1 MTAGWCTRVL
11 RAVMFAAVCVVLA
24 ALGHVMMS
32 GSPVAWWALAG
43 AGTGTAGA
51 GWCLAC
57 RERGLPFVVSVV
69 VLAQGA
75 LHSAFSMAQSLA
87 FAADADAG
95 TGSGAGPAQS
105 GRGAMDVM
113 GVMDGM
119 SMDAMGSMDMSSMDV
134 MGIGS
139 MGMGSMGSLSM
150 DSGTMGSGAMAH
162 LFPWGADAGSPS
174 SFGMFAAHLLAALL
188 CGLWLAHGER
198 AAFRVLR
205 AVVEPDWPR
214 PCGCCSPFRCRRTGR
229 RSGCADARRTAPRA
243 FSFSFT
249 RSLPGVRPWGPL
261 SPETARS
268 PKRHL
273 CASGTGRTSC
283 TAAPHHR
290 THGPRARPGHGCPEK
305 DTW

>member
-1 MTAGWCTRVL
+1 MTAGWCTRML

-51 GWCLAC
+51 GWCLAG

-87 FAADADAG
+87 FAADAG

-105 GRGAMDVM
+105 GRG
-113 GVMDGM
+113 VMDGM
-119 SMDAMGSMDMSSMDV
+119 SMDAMGSMGMSSMDV
-134 MGIGS
+134 MDIGS
-139 MGMGSMGSLSM
+139 MGMGSMGSLTM
-150 DSGTMGSGAMAH
+150 DSGTMGSGAMVH

-174 SFGMFAAHLLAALL
+174 SYGMFAAHLLAALL
-188 CGLWLAHGER
+188 CGLWLGHGER

-205 AVVEPDWPR
+205 AVAGRLAAPLRLLLALPLPPYR
-214 PCGCCSPFRCRRTGR
+214 PTLRVRR
-229 RSGCADARRTAPRA
+229 RSSDRAPRLLLLVHA
-243 FSFSFT
+243 ITS
-249 RSLPGVRPWGPL
+249 RGP
-261 SPETARS
+261 PVGTAV
-268 PKRHL
+268 
-273 CASGTGRTSC
+273 A
-283 TAAPHHR
+283 
-290 THGPRARPGHGCPEK
+290 
-305 DTW
+305 

>member
-51 GWCLAC
+51 GWCLAG

-75 LHSAFSMAQSLA
+75 LHGAFSMAQSLA
-87 FAADADAG
+87 FAADAG
-95 TGSGAGPAQS
+95 TGSGAGPARS
-105 GRGAMDVM
+105 GRGAMD
-113 GVMDGM
+113 GMDGM

-139 MGMGSMGSLSM
+139 MGMGSMGSLNT
-150 DSGTMGSGAMAH
+150 DAGTMGSGAMTH

-205 AVVEPDWPR
+205 AVAGRLAAPLRLLLALPVPSYR
-214 PCGCCSPFRCRRTGR
+214 PTLRVRR
-229 RSGCADARRTAPRA
+229 RSSGRAPRLLLLVHA
-243 FSFSFT
+243 ITS
-249 RSLPGVRPWGPL
+249 RGP
-261 SPETARS
+261 PVGTAV
-268 PKRHL
+268 
-273 CASGTGRTSC
+273 A
-283 TAAPHHR
+283 
-290 THGPRARPGHGCPEK
+290 
-305 DTW
+305 